1 MQIQP
6 KHTCTQHTIHWP
18 QGQFLGAPLT
28 HICAQH
34 GCLCLPYD
42 SIKSSTVLDI
52 TQTRETDITNAR
64 QWSDEADSC
73 CSCLNSHHAQASHFL
88 TCILMQH
95 CHMSCWA
102 GNQHEDKHK
111 QHWKSYMQ
119 GNGQFESGSCCLC
132 TNSQHAHV
140 MQTCRSSLLTHK
152 ALAGL

>member
-1 MQIQP
+1 MCWKQLMMQATLVELVEMSTCRFNQSILVHSTPFIDQ
-6 KHTCTQHTIHWP
+6 KVSSWGTTHTHMRTAWLFVFAIWFNQK
-18 QGQFLGAPLT
+18 LR
-28 HICAQH
+28 
-34 GCLCLPYD
+34 
-42 SIKSSTVLDI
+42 SSWH
-52 TQTRETDITNAR
+52 N
-64 QWSDEADSC
+64 
-73 CSCLNSHHAQASHFL
+73 LNERDSHHAQASHFL

-140 MQTCRSSLLTHK
+140 MQTCRSSVLTHK